1 MQAVAMMMLLLWAGY
16 EDLAVFGS
24 HLAQDRL
31 VVTLCL
37 LFGAKFYLGISNL
50 L

>member
-31 VVTLCL
+31 VVISLPPFWREVL
-37 LFGAKFYLGISNL
+37 LRN
-50 L
+50 